1 MFNAA
6 IDNKATERALM
17 TSPATKVESRNR
29 EEKAVDDLVQVW
41 VPKEHLAAVYALVAR
56 LEAERVE
63 NGEHVGGEAAV
74 TTEDIDVGGM
84 AAVELRDRV
93 WSEKPELL
101 KRLYLESKFGMLRV
115 LNYLADNTHRWVP
128 TSELHAAIEPG
139 RTSKSSPFGPFG
151 RRVGGRYNMP
161 MWPFAADSSVL
172 TDQPGLA
179 YRMGE
184 QVAKQINSYR
194 KDV

>member
-1 MFNAA
+1 M
-6 IDNKATERALM
+6 M
-17 TSPATKVESRNR
+17 SPVKKVEGTYR
-29 EEKAVDDLVQVW
+29 EENEVEDLVQVW
-41 VPKEHLAAVYALVAR
+41 VPKKHLAAVYAHVAR
-56 LEAERVE
+56 LEEESVKTEDQVE
-63 NGEHVGGEAAV
+63 SEVEL
-74 TTEDIDVGGM
+74 TTEDLEEGGM

-101 KRLYLESKFGMLRV
+101 KRLYLESPFGMLRV

-139 RTSKSSPFGPFG
+139 RTSKRSPFGAFTRRIQGRYKMRGVWPFG
-151 RRVGGRYNMP
+151 
-161 MWPFAADSSVL
+161 
-172 TDQPGLA
+172 TDAGQMDPPELA

-184 QVAKQINSYR
+184 KVAKQINSYR